1 MHTYKLNK
9 VLKLLNNRIKWD
21 MVKLLAL
28 LLLLNL
34 LRRVTLGVATNI
46 VP

>member
-9 VLKLLNNRIKWD
+9 VLKLLNNGIKWD

-28 LLLLNL
+28 LKLLVKL
-34 LRRVTLGVATNI
+34 LRITLVINVLAGT
-46 VP
+46 